1 MFTRLSFFKGK
12 LRNYLYYVLH
22 KEKLLHEEEI
32 IEVYVSKFSRS

>member
-1 MFTRLSFFKGK
+1 
-12 LRNYLYYVLH
+12 LH